1 MNHYFGRK
9 QNFQSNPNNITAL
22 MLTLMQR
29 EMHSTSMV
37 IKLILSK
44 ITNVDVNTMSY
55 LASTTIHVFMSY

>member
-1 MNHYFGRK
+1 MNHYFGR
-9 QNFQSNPNNITAL
+9 NFQSNPNNITAL
-22 MLTLMQR
+22 MLTLMQG

-44 ITNVDVNTMSY
+44 ITNVDVNIMSY